1 MIIQIICK
9 YLHFLPL
16 LTGPVNDSYKAKKNT
31 LLNMEVAGKDNG
43 VDITTLQLNN
53 AASLF
58 LIITLAMLL
67 LKI

>member
-1 MIIQIICK
+1 
-9 YLHFLPL
+9 
-16 LTGPVNDSYKAKKNT
+16 
-31 LLNMEVAGKDNG
+31 MEVAGKDNG